1 MRDHPFGPTTALNPM
16 IPLSRRRIDEA
27 QMSAVLQKALHTPDL
42 IQEADS
48 AVVFID
54 LSYLLERIRH
64 LQSLFPSTTLHAV
77 AVKANPLF
85 RILQTIE
92 ASGVGLEAASIGE
105 LALATEA
112 GIPPERI
119 VYDSPVKTRSEIR
132 TALQNHVH
140 INADSILELDRIAD
154 IIAGGSSVRSV
165 GIRINP
171 QVGGGKIAMTS
182 VAGTY
187 SKFGEPLLESQDAL
201 IDRFMRYPWLIGVH
215 VHVGSQGCGPELL
228 LSGVKRVLDFAAE
241 VRRRTSKD
249 RIRIFDIGGGLPVSY
264 HRDGVVID
272 MAGYSQALFAR
283 LPELQEYRL
292 ITEFGRWI
300 HANTAWAAS
309 RIEYVKQTGGTRTAM
324 IHVGA
329 DMFLRKC
336 YRSDEWHHELTVVD
350 GQGRLK
356 TGERTSPCVVAGP
369 LCFAG
374 DVLARDIPLPYM
386 AEGDHVLIHD
396 VGAYTFSMWSR
407 YNSRQLPKFI
417 GYENDGERFVVLKD
431 RERLEDV
438 CRFWK

>member
-1 MRDHPFGPTTALNPM
+1 MTS
-16 IPLSRRRIDEA
+16 LSRRRIDEA
-27 QMSAVLQKALHTPDL
+27 QMSTVLQKALRTPGL
-42 IQEADS
+42 ILESDS

-54 LSYLLERIRH
+54 LGYLAERIRH

-85 RILQTIE
+85 RILE
-92 ASGVGLEAASIGE
+92 AIRAAGAGLEAASIGE
-105 LALATEA
+105 LALSTEA
-112 GIPPERI
+112 GMPPERI

-132 TALQNHVH
+132 TALQTLVH
-140 INADSILELDRIAD
+140 INADSILELDRMAD
-154 IIAGGSSVRSV
+154 IIACGSPVRSV

-171 QVGGGKIAMTS
+171 QVGTGQIAMTS

-187 SKFGEPLLESQDAL
+187 SKFGEPLLESRDAL
-201 IDRFMRYPWLIGVH
+201 IDRFMRYPWLVGVH

-228 LSGVKRVLDFAAE
+228 LSGVKRVLDFAAD

-272 MAGYSQALFAR
+272 MEGYSRALFER
-283 LPELQEYRL
+283 FPELQQYRL

-309 RIEYVKQTGGTRTAM
+309 RIEYVKRSGDTRTAM

-350 GQGRLK
+350 DKGMLK
-356 TGERTSPCVVAGP
+356 TDRHASPSVVAGP

-374 DVLARDIPLPYM
+374 DVLARDVHLPDM
-386 AEGDHVLIHD
+386 AEGDYVLIHD

-417 GYENDGERFVVLKD
+417 GYEDDGERFVVLKD

>member
-1 MRDHPFGPTTALNPM
+1 MKVPNPM

-27 QMSAVLQKALHTPDL
+27 QMSAVLQKALRTPGL

-54 LSYLLERIRH
+54 LSYLSERIRH
-64 LQSLFPSTTLHAV
+64 LRSLFPSTTLHAV

-85 RILQTIE
+85 RILQVIE
-92 ASGVGLEAASIGE
+92 ATGAGLEAASIGE
-105 LALATEA
+105 LALAMEA
-112 GIPPERI
+112 GVPPERI

-132 TALQNHVH
+132 TALQTLVH
-140 INADSILELDRIAD
+140 INADSILELDRIAE
-154 IIAGGSSVRSV
+154 IIAGGTPVRSV

-171 QVGGGKIAMTS
+171 QVGTGRIAMTS

-187 SKFGEPLLESQDAL
+187 SKFGEPLLESRDL
-201 IDRFMRYPWLIGVH
+201 LVDRFMRYPWLVGVH

-272 MAGYSQALFAR
+272 MEGYSQALFER
-283 LPELQEYRL
+283 FPELQDYLL

-309 RIEYVKQTGGTRTAM
+309 RIEYVKQTGDTRTAM

-350 GQGRLK
+350 DRGRLK
-356 TGERTSPCVVAGP
+356 SDEHASPCVVAGP

-374 DVLARDIPLPYM
+374 DVLARDIPLPDM
-386 AEGDHVLIHD
+386 AEGDYVLIHD

-417 GYENDGERFVVLKD
+417 GYENDGERFEVVKD